1 MLDIF
6 YKKKFIIYSIH
17 FIYIFFFIISLNNFI
32 FSFKNFLLI
41 NFILF
46 IHYIFFIFFIK
57 NEHSNNHFPILPLIS
72 VYFFFTYTLSFFISK
87 KDFFYQDFNS
97 DVLTKSIFI
106 IILGLF
112 SLFFGYFIAEKY
124 VSLRKKKIF
133 YFEEINIKKKK
144 IIFLLFLISI
154 IFLYYI
160 EEKKIFTSVTIF
172 QQLKEPLI
180 LFLLGLAL
188 LMLVKK
194 EMKPKYFYIPF
205 ILLLSVI
212 FFIEISRGAVVFI
225 FSVILFL
232 CTIYYTLIKKI
243 PIFTILFII
252 FLGIFMHSIKYE
264 IRDSVWYKNNL
275 NSLDKIYIT
284 KNIIFK
290 NFSLS
295 KFKNTN
301 YSTVN
306 NHRLFHSINSL
317 NIVSKL
323 TPEKIYF
330 FQGDSYKD
338 MYTKFIPRFVWK
350 EKPVDEQGNFW
361 GHRYLVLN
369 PEDKSTS
376 WNFPVL
382 NEFYANFGMPGVFIG
397 MFFLGFLIKLLI
409 LKLWKKNISDIEILI
424 SSIILF
430 NFFFLENNLSQIL
443 GKVINQL
450 FFFHIIFIFIYLFFL
465 FISKFKKKVGL

>member
-1 MLDIF
+1 MLDNF
-6 YKKKFIIYSIH
+6 YTKKFIIYSIH
-17 FIYIFFFIISLNNFI
+17 FIYILFFIIGLYNYI

-46 IHYIFFIFFIK
+46 IHYTFFIFFIK
-57 NEHSNNHFPILPLIS
+57 NEESNNYFPILPLIS
-72 VYFFFTYTLSFFISK
+72 AYFFFTYTLSFFISK
-87 KDFFYQDFNS
+87 KEFFYQDFNS

-106 IILGLF
+106 IILGLL
-112 SLFFGYFIAEKY
+112 SLFFGYFIAQKFF
-124 VSLRKKKIF
+124 SLREKKIF
-133 YFEEINIKKKK
+133 YFEEINLNKKK
-144 IIFLLFLISI
+144 IIFLLFLTSI
-154 IFLYYI
+154 LFIYYI
-160 EEKKIFTSVTIF
+160 EEKKIFPSVTIF
-172 QQLKEPLI
+172 KQLKEPLI
-180 LFLLGLAL
+180 LFILGLAL

-194 EMKPKYFYIPF
+194 EIKLKYFCIPF
-205 ILLLSVI
+205 ILLLSAI

-225 FSVILFL
+225 FSTILFL
-232 CTIYYTLIKKI
+232 CTIYYTLSKKI
-243 PIFTILFII
+243 PIFAILFII
-252 FLGIFMHSIKYE
+252 FLGIFIHSVKYE
-264 IRDSVWYKNNL
+264 IRDSIWYKNNL
-275 NSLDKIYIT
+275 TSLDKIYIT
-284 KNIIFK
+284 KNIILQ
-290 NFSLS
+290 NLSLS

-301 YSTVN
+301 YSNIN

-317 NIVSKL
+317 NIVSKF
-323 TPEKIYF
+323 TPEKINF
-330 FQGDSYKD
+330 FQGASYKD
-338 MYTKFIPRFVWK
+338 IYTKFIPRFIWK

-382 NEFYANFGMPGVFIG
+382 NEFYANFGIPGVFIG

-424 SSIILF
+424 SSIIIF
-430 NFFFLENNLSQIL
+430 NFFYLENNLSQIL
-443 GKVINQL
+443 GKIINQL